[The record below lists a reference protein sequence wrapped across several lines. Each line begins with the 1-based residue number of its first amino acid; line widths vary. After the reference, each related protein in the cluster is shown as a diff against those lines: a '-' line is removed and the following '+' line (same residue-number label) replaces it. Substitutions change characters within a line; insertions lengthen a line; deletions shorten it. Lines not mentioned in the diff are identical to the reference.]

1 MVVRAAGNDPET
13 FVFQCLRQHGGV
25 TLRLVDLATDA
36 DLVEWAHEDARAL
49 AEADPALT
57 RAQDRPLALEAR
69 GRFHEYFEELER
81 A

>member
-1 MVVRAAGNDPET
+1 MLG
-13 FVFQCLRQHGGV
+13 LRQHGGV
-25 TLRLVDLATDA
+25 TLRLVDLACDA

-69 GRFHEYFEELER
+69 DRFREYFEELER

>member
-1 MVVRAAGNDPET
+1 MLG
-13 FVFQCLRQHGGV
+13 LRQHGGV
-25 TLRLVDLATDA
+25 TLRLVDLACDT

-57 RAQDRPLALEAR
+57 RPQDRPLALEAR
-69 GRFHEYFEELER
+69 DRFHEYFEELER